1 MKDNFE
7 YFLYKRTVDMFCNSS
22 VTEDVLC
29 HYSKKL
35 VKLELSCLD
44 CFCTFKTQSCLN
56 QHKRNWKCKLQ
67 ERCLKCNKK
76 ITFGSKREKIEVL
89 SSHDCNKKIKFCKVC
104 WQYHNE
110 NQEHCK
116 LNIWEN
122 HLWKINPKI
131 CVLSAAI
138 SDKNNY
144 VDCLLCSD
152 KKDFC
157 HFHSNLPN
165 QSRVNF
171 VSTIREIDLHS
182 IFCDNFFSDYGV
194 ESDEK

>member
-1 MKDNFE
+1 M
-7 YFLYKRTVDMFCNSS
+7 
-22 VTEDVLC
+22 
-29 HYSKKL
+29 
-35 VKLELSCLD
+35 
-44 CFCTFKTQSCLN
+44 
-56 QHKRNWKCKLQ
+56 
-67 ERCLKCNKK
+67 
-76 ITFGSKREKIEVL
+76 
-89 SSHDCNKKIKFCKVC
+89 
-104 WQYHNE
+104 
-110 NQEHCK
+110 
-116 LNIWEN
+116 
-122 HLWKINPKI
+122 WKINPKI

-171 VSTIREIDLHS
+171 VSTIREIDLHG